1 MAAYPTL
8 PTAYG
13 SDPDVLSK
21 LEIDR
26 AEDGT
31 GRARALH
38 STDKRKWKMEHPLLT
53 GAQKVALDAHYS
65 AERLNTFDY
74 ACPATNTTYSVLYAR
89 APAYK
94 IQPGGWYTATV
105 ELEQA

>member
-8 PTAYG
+8 PTTYG
-13 SDPDVLSK
+13 SDPEAVTK
-21 LEIDR
+21 LAIDR

-38 STDKRKWKMEHPLLT
+38 STDKRRWQVKHPLLT
-53 GAQKVALDAHYS
+53 SAQKTTLDAHYS
-65 AERLNTFDY
+65 ANRLNAFDY
-74 ACPATNTTYSVLYAR
+74 ACPAAGATFSVLYAQ
-89 APAYK
+89 APRYE

-105 ELEQA
+105 DLEQV